1 MSPEVAIV
9 TGAAQGIGLAIARRL
24 AEDGF
29 TVHAWDRDGAGVAAA
44 ADGLRAAGH
53 DVVASE
59 VDVSRRAA
67 VSAACDRAGRV
78 DVAVCAAGAYW
89 PKRFDELD
97 EDDFRR
103 IMEVNL
109 IGVFVVAQEAARRM
123 GPGGRIVPIASRG
136 ALGGTGFAHYVASK
150 AAVIGLVRAMA
161 MELRG
166 REIGVNAVAPGFTD
180 TAMTRR
186 MPPDEYARAVAL
198 EPRGRAADPAEIAD
212 AVSFFA
218 SRRSRFATG
227 QTLFVDGGKSL
238 GGLGL

>member
-1 MSPEVAIV
+1 MTAEVAIV
-9 TGAAQGIGLAIARRL
+9 TGAAQGIGLAVARRL

-29 TVHAWDRDGAGVAAA
+29 RVFALDRDAKVMDEAGT
-44 ADGLRAAGH
+44 LRGEGH
-53 DVVASE
+53 DVTGAV
-59 VDVSRRAA
+59 VDVTDRAA
-67 VSAACDRAGRV
+67 IVAVLDQAGRV

-97 EDDFRR
+97 ADDFRR

-109 IGVFVVAQEAARRM
+109 IGVFILAQEAARRM
-123 GPGGRIVPIASRG
+123 GAGGRIVPIASRG

-150 AAVIGLVRAMA
+150 AAVVGLVRAMA

-166 REIGVNAVAPGFTD
+166 REICVNAVAPGFTA
-180 TAMTRR
+180 TAMTQR
-186 MPPDEYARAVAL
+186 MPPDEYAKAVAL
-198 EPRGRAADPAEIAD
+198 EPRGRAAEPAEIAD

-218 SRRSRFATG
+218 SRRSRFTTG

-238 GGLGL
+238 GGLGI

>member
-1 MSPEVAIV
+1 MDPEVAIV
-9 TGAAQGIGLAIARRL
+9 TGAAQGIGLAVARRL

-29 TVHAWDRDGAGVAAA
+29 RVFALDRDAIVMDEAAA
-44 ADGLRAAGH
+44 LRGDGH
-53 DVVASE
+53 DVTGAV
-59 VDVSRRAA
+59 VDVTDRAA
-67 VSAACDRAGRV
+67 IVAVLDRAGRV

-97 EDDFRR
+97 ADDFRR

-109 IGVFVVAQEAARRM
+109 IGVFILAQEAARRM
-123 GPGGRIVPIASRG
+123 GAGGRIVPIASRG

-150 AAVIGLVRAMA
+150 AAVVGLVRAMA
-161 MELRG
+161 MELRS
-166 REIGVNAVAPGFTD
+166 REICVNAVAPGFTA

-186 MPPDEYARAVAL
+186 MPPDEYAKAVAL
-198 EPRGRAADPAEIAD
+198 EPRGRAAEPAEIAD

-218 SRRSRFATG
+218 SRRSRFTTG

-238 GGLGL
+238 GGLGI